1 MCDKELL
8 VGYLYDEIEPS
19 ERRAFETHMLSCAG
33 CRGELKGLRATRT
46 RLQSWAPPRPELA
59 FQVVRGAASAPARG
73 WRSLSPAWGL
83 AAAAVLVLSVASAIA
98 NVEVRYGTDGLVVRT
113 GWSRPAATAEAS
125 APAPAVTPA
134 AVRQPAVED
143 AADIRKQLQAVSLRV
158 EELESELASRPPMA
172 AVHAS
177 AQQPG
182 SADLMRQVRQLVSDS
197 ENRQERELALRISQ
211 VLRDVEGTRRV
222 DLDRMQRGLAEVQ
235 GVADTTIL
243 RQREMENHFLRVV
256 QQPR

>member
-19 ERRAFETHMLSCAG
+19 ERRAVETHILSCAE
-33 CRGELKGLRATRT
+33 CRGELKGLRATRS
-46 RLQSWAPPRPELA
+46 RLQAWAPPRPELA
-59 FQVVRGAASAPARG
+59 FEMLRGSAPASPRG

-83 AAAAVLVLSVASAIA
+83 AAAAVLVLAVASAIA
-98 NVEVRYGTDGLVVRT
+98 NVEVRYGADGLVVRT
-113 GWSRPAATAEAS
+113 GWSRPAVATAGAAPAAS
-125 APAPAVTPA
+125 ATAA

-143 AADIRKQLQAVSLRV
+143 AAAIRKELQAVSLRV
-158 EELESELASRPPMA
+158 QELESELASRPPMA

-177 AQQPG
+177 ASQPVP
-182 SADLMRQVRQLVSDS
+182 ADMMRQVRQIVSES

-211 VLRDVEGTRRV
+211 VLRDVEGARRV

>member
-8 VGYLYDEIEPS
+8 VGYVYDEMEPA
-19 ERRAFETHMLSCAG
+19 ERRAFETHILSCAE
-33 CRGELKGLRATRT
+33 CRAEVKGLRATRT
-46 RLQSWAPPRPELA
+46 RLQAWTPPRPELA
-59 FQVVRGAASAPARG
+59 FQVVRGRPSTAPRG
-73 WRSLSPAWGL
+73 WRSLMPAFGL
-83 AAAAVLVLSVASAIA
+83 AAAAVLVLSIASAVA
-98 NVEVRYGTDGLVVRT
+98 NLEVRYGADGLVVRT
-113 GWSRPAATAEAS
+113 GWSRTAVPAATQ
-125 APAPAVTPA
+125 APAQQVTAAAVQQPA
-134 AVRQPAVED
+134 AD

-158 EELESELASRPPMA
+158 EELESELASRPPLA

-177 AQQPG
+177 AQQPA
-182 SADLMRQVRQLVSDS
+182 SADLMRQVRQLVSES

-211 VLRDVEGTRRV
+211 VLRDVEGARRV

>member
-8 VGYLYDEIEPS
+8 VGYLYEEIEPA
-19 ERRAFETHMLSCAG
+19 ERRAFETHILSCAE
-33 CRGELKGLRATRT
+33 CRGELKGLKATRT
-46 RLQSWAPPRPELA
+46 RLQAWAPPRPELA
-59 FQVVRGAASAPARG
+59 FEVVRGRAPAVSRG

-83 AAAAVLVLSVASAIA
+83 AAAAVLVLAVASAIA
-98 NVEVRYGTDGLVVRT
+98 NVEVKYGADGLVVRT
-113 GWSRPAATAEAS
+113 GWARPAAATAAT
-125 APAPAVTPA
+125 APAQAVTPA
-134 AVRQPAVED
+134 AVRQPAAED
-143 AADIRKQLQAVSLRV
+143 TTDIRTQLQAVSLRV
-158 EELESELASRPPMA
+158 QELESELASRPAMA

-177 AQQPG
+177 APAPA
-182 SADLMRQVRQLVSDS
+182 SVDLRQVRQLVAES
-197 ENRQERELALRISQ
+197 ESRQERELALRISQ
-211 VLRDVEGTRRV
+211 VLRDVEGARRV

>member
-1 MCDKELL
+1 MCDTELL
-8 VGYLYDEIEPS
+8 VGYLYEEIEPS
-19 ERRAFETHMLSCAG
+19 ERRAFETHMLSCAD
-33 CRGELKGLRATRT
+33 CRAELKGLRATRT
-46 RLQSWAPPRPELA
+46 RLQAWAPPRPELA
-59 FQVVRGAASAPARG
+59 FQVVRGRAAAPRG
-73 WRSLSPAWGL
+73 WRSLAPAWGL
-83 AAAAVLVLSVASAIA
+83 AAAAVLVLAAASAIA

-113 GWSRPAATAEAS
+113 GWSRPAVAS
-125 APAPAVTPA
+125 AAAAPAPAVAPA
-134 AVRQPAVED
+134 VVRQSADD
-143 AADIRKQLQAVSLRV
+143 AADLRKQLQAVSLRV
-158 EELESELASRPPMA
+158 EELESELASRPPLA

-177 AQQPG
+177 AQQPA
-182 SADLMRQVRQLVSDS
+182 SADLMRQVRQLVSES

-211 VLRDVEGTRRV
+211 VLRDVEGARRV